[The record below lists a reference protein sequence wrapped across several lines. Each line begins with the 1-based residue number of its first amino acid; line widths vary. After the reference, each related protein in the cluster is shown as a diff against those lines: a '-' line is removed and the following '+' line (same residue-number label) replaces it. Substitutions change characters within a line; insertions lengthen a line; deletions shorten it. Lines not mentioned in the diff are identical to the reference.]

1 MKTKKISWQA
11 IAIVVLALVLIAS
24 IALGVSGAWF
34 QDADSAKTEATLG
47 DSVTIR
53 LVETDQTSDP
63 VVWSDVY
70 KTKNGETPLYAYPG
84 DKLLGTTSI
93 LPGSTTPTVVRV
105 KITPTVTGG
114 SGVGGRTYYD
124 ANADFTEQEAT
135 EFAALITGGLLDNA
149 ETSADNKTKFDK
161 YNSYLINTMLEKTKL
176 TGWTKGASE
185 WFYKDDIIREAKN
198 FKLFDALKL
207 SEELTN
213 GAAKWKIE
221 IKVEVQAIQAAN
233 LIDVDGNV
241 IKSDWIDDMTP
252 ASGTAAPIKDKVN
265 NYNTNERK
273 ANAGA

>member
-53 LVETDQTSDP
+53 LVETEKTTDP

-84 DKLLGTTSI
+84 DKLLGKTSI

-105 KITPTVTGG
+105 KITPNVTGG
-114 SGVGGRTYYD
+114 SGEGGRTYYD
-124 ANADFTEQEAT
+124 ADHDMTGNETEGDVKDFEARI
-135 EFAALITGGLLDNA
+135 AAGLLDNA
-149 ETSADNKTKFDK
+149 ETSVSDKESFDK

-176 TGWTKGASE
+176 TGWTKGASD
-185 WFYKDDIIREAKN
+185 WFYNDNIIRAAADIA
-198 FKLFDALKL
+198 LVDALKL
-207 SEELTN
+207 SENLTN

-221 IKVEVQAIQAAN
+221 ITVEVQAIQAAN
-233 LIDVDGNV
+233 LIDVDGTE
-241 IKSDWIDDMTP
+241 IKTDWLTDM
-252 ASGTAAPIKDKVN
+252 GTAPIKDAVRT
-265 NYNTNERK
+265 YNTNERK

>member
-53 LVETDQTSDP
+53 LVETDKQTDP
-63 VVWSDVY
+63 VTWSKVY
-70 KTKNGETPLYAYPG
+70 KDKNGETPLYAYPG
-84 DKLLGTTSI
+84 DKLLGKTSI

-114 SGVGGRTYYD
+114 SGEGGRKYYAAD
-124 ANADFTEQEAT
+124 ADFTEQEAT

-161 YNSYLINTMLEKTKL
+161 YNSYLINTMLEKTTL
-176 TGWTKGASE
+176 IGWTKGASE
-185 WFYKDDIIREAKN
+185 WFYNDNIIRAASDIP
-198 FKLFDALKL
+198 LFDALKL

-221 IKVEVQAIQAAN
+221 IEVEVQAIQAAN

-241 IKSDWIDDMTP
+241 IKSDWINDMTQ
-252 ASGTAAPIKDKVN
+252 AGGTVAPIKDKVN
-265 NYNTNERK
+265 TYNTTERK

>member
-53 LVETDQTSDP
+53 LVETDKTTDP

-114 SGVGGRTYYD
+114 SGEGGRTYYAAD
-124 ANADFTEQEAT
+124 ADMTAEEAAAFAT
-135 EFAALITGGLLDNA
+135 EIQNGLLDNA
-149 ETSADNKTKFDK
+149 ETTAENKTKFDK
-161 YNSYLINTMLEKTKL
+161 YNSYLINTTLEKTKL
-176 TGWTKGASE
+176 TGWTKGATE
-185 WFYKDDIIREAKN
+185 WFYNDNIIREAKGI
-198 FKLFDALKL
+198 KLFDALKL

-233 LIDVDGNV
+233 LIDVDGTTVNTTWV
-241 IKSDWIDDMTP
+241 TDM
-252 ASGTAAPIKDKVN
+252 GTAPIKGVVET
-265 NYNTNERK
+265 YNTTERK

>member
-34 QDADSAKTEATLG
+34 QDKDTAKTEATLG

-53 LVETDQTSDP
+53 LVETEKTSDP
-63 VVWSDVY
+63 VTWSKVY
-70 KTKNGETPLYAYPG
+70 KDKDGATPLYAYPG
-84 DKLLGTTSI
+84 DKLLGKTSI

-105 KITPTVTGG
+105 KIVPTVTGG
-114 SGVGGRTYYD
+114 SGEGGRTYYGAD
-124 ANADFTEQEAT
+124 ADMTQTEAETFAT
-135 EFAALITGGLLDNA
+135 EIAGGLLDNA

-161 YNSYLINTMLEKTKL
+161 YNSYLINTMLEKTQL
-176 TGWTKGASE
+176 IGWTKGASE
-185 WFYKDDIIREAKN
+185 WFYNDNIIREAKDIT
-198 FKLFDALKL
+198 LFDALKL

-221 IKVEVQAIQAAN
+221 IEVEVQAIQAAN

-241 IKSDWIDDMTP
+241 IKSDWINDMTP
-252 ASGTAAPIKDKVN
+252 AGGTAAPIKDKVN
-265 NYNTNERK
+265 AYNTTERK